1 MNAKLEERLY
11 AFSDNAT
18 TTLALDNWV
27 YSAPTHQINVIK
39 TLIPNFER
47 YILWKWRTAQ
57 HLSTWKYL
65 SMYIYPK
72 CVTIMIAH
80 TCA

>member
-27 YSAPTHQINVIK
+27 YSAPTHQIYVIK
-39 TLIPNFER
+39 TLIPNFE
-47 YILWKWRTAQ
+47 
-57 HLSTWKYL
+57 
-65 SMYIYPK
+65 
-72 CVTIMIAH
+72 
-80 TCA
+80 